1 MFEYSSNNRVRKFYD
16 SLAFIYPV
24 VDLLFTKRRRSVIYE
39 INSLPKGKVLEIG
52 VGIGSHLDYYKQHSI
67 TGIDLSDKMLEK
79 AQIRRKSKDIQ
90 LIRMDGEQLDFL
102 SDSFHYIFICRALAI
117 TGNPNRMIDE
127 AIRVLKP
134 SGLIYILNHDTPNS
148 WIKYIDIAFNP
159 VSRFFNFSSHF
170 NVNKVQSLSR
180 LKRVK
185 EKSFGVCSYT
195 KLFVFQKCPNIRSA

>member
-1 MFEYSSNNRVRKFYD
+1 MLECTSNNRIRKFYD

-24 VDLLFTKRRRSVIYE
+24 VDLFFMKRRRYVIYE
-39 INSLPKGKVLEIG
+39 INSLPRGKVLEIG
-52 VGIGSHLDYYKQHSI
+52 VGVGSHLDHYEQHSI
-67 TGIDLSDKMLEK
+67 TGIDLSDKMLERAK
-79 AQIRRKSKDIQ
+79 IRRKSKDIH

-102 SDSFHYIFICRALAI
+102 NDSFHYIFICRALAI

-148 WIKYIDIAFNP
+148 WIKYIDMAFNP
-159 VSRFFNFSSHF
+159 ISRIFNFSSHF

-180 LKRVK
+180 LKLVK
-185 EKSFGVCSYT
+185 EQSFGVCSYT